1 LPKQENAVSV
11 CRIVCGQRE
20 SPEARLPRS
29 LLEATALWTND
40 ELFMTPLVQLA
51 GQSKQ
56 LLLATAEIHGGV
68 NVGNPIRGS
77 RQPAF
82 KAACFL
88 VFAFHCA
95 FHSPCPALAHSSLT
109 ILAHF
114 AYLRRTVRAA
124 IHAIRKPG

>member
-1 LPKQENAVSV
+1 MGVNDVRGFWEQALPKQESAVSV
-11 CRIVCGQRE
+11 CRIVGGQRE
-20 SPEARLPRS
+20 RPETRLPRS

-56 LLLATAEIHGGV
+56 LLLATAEIHGSV

-77 RQPAF
+77 GQPAF

-88 VFAFHCA
+88 VFAFHG
-95 FHSPCPALAHSSLT
+95 ALFT
-109 ILAHF
+109 RLAQRWHTH
-114 AYLRRTVRAA
+114 R
-124 IHAIRKPG
+124 